1 MSIWEYD
8 VFMAR
13 AATTSDV
20 FNAVAEPARRAI
32 LEALTDGEVSVGDL
46 VYSLGLPQ
54 PIVSKHLAVLR
65 AVDLVRV
72 HVVGRSRLYRVNAAA
87 LTPMYDWLGSFQRLW
102 NERLD
107 RLDDVLAELSNQQQ
121 PKQTPMTKSS
131 DKPPQAKGRQT

>member
-1 MSIWEYD
+1 
-8 VFMAR
+8 MAR

-46 VYSLGLPQ
+46 VSSLGLPQ

-87 LTPMYDWLGSFQRLW
+87 LTPMYHWLGSFQRLW

-121 PKQTPMTKSS
+121 PTQTPMTKSPE
-131 DKPPQAKGRQT
+131 KPPQAKGRQT

>member
-46 VYSLGLPQ
+46 VYSLVLPQ